1 MMMPKEQTSGIEASR
16 ANYDRIYEQGSSRL
30 SNEGLIGIR
39 YRLPKT
45 FSLLHERY
53 RHSGP
58 LEILEIGAGVG
69 EVAQMLLNS
78 KIDVRRYVGLE
89 YSLPAVKH
97 MHAKGIDCAQ
107 MSGEYLAF
115 PNNSF
120 DLVFCFDVMH
130 HVSDPKR
137 MAREIVRVTRRH
149 FFLSEA
155 NGVSPIRKLGELN
168 ALARSLGEQSYF
180 PWVYRSFFPR
190 DQIKYIEIRPFYVLV
205 PPSTP
210 EPLIPL
216 VINVSEIGQHVAG
229 LRWIGQSLE
238 IAGEKRQS

>member
-1 MMMPKEQTSGIEASR
+1 MDQAQPTDIDVSR
-16 ANYDRIYEQGSSRL
+16 SNYDRIYEQGSSRL

-45 FSLLHERY
+45 FSLLREYCRG
-53 RHSGP
+53 SGP

-69 EVAQMLLNS
+69 EVAQMLRQSDLNI
-78 KIDVRRYVGLE
+78 KRYVGME

-97 MHAKGIDCAQ
+97 MRAQGIDCAQ
-107 MSGEYLAF
+107 MSAEYLAF
-115 PNNSF
+115 PDNSF

-130 HVSDPKR
+130 HVANPKL
-137 MAREIVRVTRRH
+137 MAREILRVTRKH

-155 NGVSPIRKLGELN
+155 NGVSPIRKLGEMN

-180 PWVYRSFFPR
+180 PWTYRSFFPPEQVR
-190 DQIKYIEIRPFYVLV
+190 QIEVRPFYVLV

-210 EPLIPL
+210 ESLIPL
-216 VINVSEIGQHVAG
+216 VVKVSEIGEHVAG
-229 LRWIGQSLE
+229 LRWIGQSLR
-238 IAGEKRQS
+238 ITGEKRPS

>member
-1 MMMPKEQTSGIEASR
+1 MIRRTQSADIDTSR

-45 FSLLHERY
+45 FSLLQERY

-78 KIDVRRYVGLE
+78 ELHVQRYVGME
-89 YSLPAVKH
+89 YSLPAVRH
-97 MHAKGIDCAQ
+97 MHAKGFDCAH
-107 MSGEYLAF
+107 MSAEHLAF
-115 PNNSF
+115 PDNSF

-130 HVSDPKR
+130 HVANPR
-137 MAREIVRVTRRH
+137 WMASEIVRVTRKH

-155 NGVSPIRKLGELN
+155 NGVSPVRKLGELN
-168 ALARSLGEQSYF
+168 QLARSLGEQSYF
-180 PWVYRSFFPR
+180 PWTYRSFFPR
-190 DQIKYIEIRPFYVLV
+190 DQVSYIELRPFYVLV

-210 EPLIPL
+210 ESLIPF
-216 VINVSEIGQHVAG
+216 VVKSSEFGERVAG
-229 LRWIGQSLE
+229 LRWIGQSVL